1 MIGVPAGRPFMK
13 EGFHVR
19 FTTAPRP
26 TPRRIH
32 PIMKHHLLPALILA
46 LLSVSPALAA
56 NPEDFTV
63 KSVLDDSEFRL
74 SEHRGK
80 VVVLHFL
87 LKTECPVCLRHTHDY
102 AELAATTP
110 DVIHVFL
117 KPDDEDEIQEWA
129 EKLKGDDLTKTLRL
143 YRDPNAR
150 LADQYDVPDGYAFH
164 GEVVHYPALV
174 ALDGTGAEL
183 FRYVGKNNSDRM
195 SPADFTAKLKATQ
208 KP

>member
-1 MIGVPAGRPFMK
+1 MK
-13 EGFHVR
+13 LHF
-19 FTTAPRP
+19 
-26 TPRRIH
+26 
-32 PIMKHHLLPALILA
+32 LPALILS
-46 LLSVSPALAA
+46 LFHISPALAE
-56 NPEDFTV
+56 NPGDFTV

-74 SEHRGK
+74 SDHRGK

-102 AELAATTP
+102 AALAATTP
-110 DVIHVFL
+110 EVIHVFL
-117 KPDDEDEIQEWA
+117 KPDDEDESQEWA
-129 EKLKGDDLTKTLRL
+129 GKLKGDDLAKSLRL
-143 YRDPNAR
+143 YRDPKAR
-150 LADQYDVPDGYAFH
+150 LAEEYGIPDGYDFH

-195 SPADFTAKLKATQ
+195 SPADFTAKLKATK

>member
-1 MIGVPAGRPFMK
+1 MK
-13 EGFHVR
+13 
-19 FTTAPRP
+19 P
-26 TPRRIH
+26 
-32 PIMKHHLLPALILA
+32 HLLPALILS
-46 LLSVSPALAA
+46 LLFVSPAMAE

-63 KSVLDDSEFRL
+63 KSVLDDTEFRL

-102 AELAATTP
+102 AALAATTP
-110 DVIHVFL
+110 EVIHVFL
-117 KPDDEDEIQEWA
+117 KPDDEDEIKEWA
-129 EKLKGDDLTKTLRL
+129 EKLKGDDLAKSLRL

-150 LADQYDVPDGYAFH
+150 LADKYGIPDGYAFH

-174 ALDGTGAEL
+174 ALDGTGTEL

-195 SPADFTAKLKATQ
+195 SPADFTSKLKSAK